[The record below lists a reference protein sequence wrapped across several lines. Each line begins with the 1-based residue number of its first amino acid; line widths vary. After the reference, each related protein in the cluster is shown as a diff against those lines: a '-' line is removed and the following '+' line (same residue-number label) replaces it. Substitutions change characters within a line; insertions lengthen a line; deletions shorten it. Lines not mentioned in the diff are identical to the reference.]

1 MRERGQM
8 KIAFFPGCMVDM
20 IYPEIGIAAVNVL
33 ERLGCDLELPEKQ
46 VCCAQGLINSG
57 YVKEMVPAAK
67 MIIDAYDSPEYDV
80 IVSLTGSCMNAI
92 INDYPIVFADEPE
105 YLKRTEELAKRC
117 YEFTDYIVNQLG
129 VTDVGAT
136 FNDTVTYHKSCHVT
150 RLLGISEPPLQLLY
164 NVRGLEYRE
173 MEHADR
179 CCGFGGTFSFKQP
192 EIAGEVV
199 YEKCRTIIETG
210 ANVVCGADVPC
221 LLNIKGALGRMRS
234 DGRLDRDIRVMHIA
248 QILDSRG

>member
-1 MRERGQM
+1 M
-8 KIAFFPGCMVDM
+8 KVAFFPGCMVDM

-33 ERLGCDLELPEKQ
+33 ERLGCDVEMPDDQ
-46 VCCAQGLINSG
+46 ICCGQGLINSG
-57 YVKEMVPAAK
+57 YRKENAAAAR
-67 MIIDAYDSPEYDV
+67 MIVDAYETSEYDT

-92 INDYPIVFADEPE
+92 VNDYPIVFKDDPV
-105 YLKRTEELAKRC
+105 YLERTEKLGKRF
-117 YEFTDYIVNQLG
+117 YEFTDFIVNQLG
-129 VTDVGAT
+129 VTDVGAS
-136 FNDTVTYHKSCHVT
+136 FHHSVTYHKSCHVT
-150 RLLGISEPPLQLLY
+150 RLLGIAEPPLKLLQA
-164 NVRGLEYRE
+164 VEGLEYRE

-210 ANVVCGADVPC
+210 AEVICGADVPC
-221 LLNIKGALGRMRS
+221 LMNIKGALSRMRT

-248 QILDSRG
+248 QILDARE

>member
-1 MRERGQM
+1 M

-33 ERLGCDLELPEKQ
+33 ERLGCDLEMPEDQ
-46 VCCAQGLINSG
+46 VCCGQGLINSG
-57 YVKEMVPAAK
+57 YRDDMLPIAK
-67 MIIDAYDSPEYDV
+67 MIIDAYDRPEYDLL
-80 IVSLTGSCMNAI
+80 VSLTGSCMNAI
-92 INDYPIVFADEPE
+92 VNDYKIVFRNDPE
-105 YLKRTEELAKRC
+105 YLARTEALAKRS
-117 YEFTDYIVNQLG
+117 YEFTDFIVNYLG
-129 VTDVGAT
+129 KTDLGAS
-136 FNDTVTYHKSCHVT
+136 FHNTVTYHKSCHVT
-150 RLLGISEPPLQLLY
+150 RLLGIKEPPLKLLE
-164 NVRGLEYRE
+164 NVKGLEYIE

-199 YEKCRTIIETG
+199 YEKCQTIIDTG
-210 ANVVCGADVPC
+210 ANVIVGADVPC

-248 QILDSRG
+248 QVLDARE